1 MSLITRLIFAH
12 SNAAKTLLG
21 NQMREI
27 YLMLRFEEKSE
38 SFFVWLDFANEDQE
52 GCCLRRLQARS
63 WLSRPMR
70 DKQVLVQCRHM

>member
-12 SNAAKTLLG
+12 SNAAKTLLS

-38 SFFVWLDFANEDQE
+38 SCFVWLDFANEDQ
-52 GCCLRRLQARS
+52 
-63 WLSRPMR
+63 
-70 DKQVLVQCRHM
+70 